1 MLKNLKKLVYVANK
15 RLAKLDLTDGLWG
28 HVSGIE
34 RERGLLAVK
43 PGDVT
48 CKDLTPDDM
57 IVIDLEGRVIE
68 GEGTPAKDIITHLYV
83 YSKFQSIGSVASLHS
98 PWATIFA
105 QAGLPIPAY
114 GITHL
119 EYFKGGIP
127 CTRSLLDEEITAG
140 YETGI
145 GKVIAEAFSQYDPA
159 KIPGV
164 LVKNHAPF
172 TWGESPI
179 QAVFHATALEK
190 VAKMAYRTSVIST
203 ALGAQATPVPKAMLE
218 IISSESEGG
227 IN

>member
-15 RLAKLDLTDGLWG
+15 RLTRLGLTDNLWG

-34 RERGLLAVK
+34 RERGLVVVK
-43 PGDVT
+43 PSDVS

-57 IVIDLEGRVIE
+57 IVIDLEGQIVE
-68 GEGTPAKDIITHLYV
+68 GSGKPAKDAVTHLGV
-83 YSKFQSIGSVASLHS
+83 YASFTKIGSVVSLYS

-105 QAGLPIPAY
+105 QGGLPIPAY

-119 EYFKGGIP
+119 EYFKGNIP
-127 CTRSLLDEEITAG
+127 CTRALLDEEIAAD
-140 YETGI
+140 YEASI
-145 GKVIAEAFSQYDPA
+145 GSLITETFTQQDYM

-179 QAVFHATALEK
+179 QAVFHAAALEK
-190 VAKMAYRTSVIST
+190 VAKMAYRTGVISK
-203 ALGAQATPVPKAMLE
+203 ALGAKAAPVPKAMLE
-218 IISSESEGG
+218 L
-227 IN
+227 